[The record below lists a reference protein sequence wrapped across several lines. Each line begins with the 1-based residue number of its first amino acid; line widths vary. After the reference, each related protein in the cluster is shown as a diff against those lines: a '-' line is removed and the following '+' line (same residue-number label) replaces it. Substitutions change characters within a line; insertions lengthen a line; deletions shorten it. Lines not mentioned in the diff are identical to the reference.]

1 MKFGVILRHALAL
14 FTVRGMRR
22 RVEPGLRPF
31 CQREGTAHKILI
43 FYGLFNSR
51 EKARA
56 FW

>member
-1 MKFGVILRHALAL
+1 MHAPAL

-22 RVEPGLRPF
+22 GVEPGLFTVPD
-31 CQREGTAHKILI
+31 GGSVAHKLI
-43 FYGLFNSR
+43 KFYGLFNSR

>member
-1 MKFGVILRHALAL
+1 MKLRLLLSQAPVL
-14 FTVRGMRR
+14 FTVRGMHRG
-22 RVEPGLRPF
+22 VEPGLFTVPD
-31 CQREGTAHKILI
+31 GGGMAHKLII

>member
-1 MKFGVILRHALAL
+1 MKFKVLLWHAPAL

-22 RVEPGLRPF
+22 GVEPRVTTVPNKG
-31 CQREGTAHKILI
+31 GMTHKILI